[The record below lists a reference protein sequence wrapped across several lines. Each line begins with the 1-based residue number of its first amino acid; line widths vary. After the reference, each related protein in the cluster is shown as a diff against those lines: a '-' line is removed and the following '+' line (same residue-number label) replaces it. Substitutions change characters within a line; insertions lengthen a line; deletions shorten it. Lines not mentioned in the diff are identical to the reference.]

1 MALLAS
7 VDTPLKSDFNSAT
20 CKMFGKCI
28 THGAPSLRETFPR
41 LHRAPRMK
49 DKILNSLLSLLWS
62 GLWPHLPL
70 ALSNGAI
77 QVDLIAPRG
86 MDMFPPQDLWT
97 SPSLAWNSLLP
108 DFGWLIS
115 LPPLFKYQL
124 LGEAPYLIIASSHS
138 QHSPPP
144 KPYPIS
150 SPNPQCNTHGHL
162 LIQVLRNIN
171 DTFYT
176 WKKKMYLLCLLMF
189 HQLHGMFCI
198 HQILIDIC
206 SMN

>member
-1 MALLAS
+1 MYNPWCSFSSGNLPAAS
-7 VDTPLKSDFNSAT
+7 QGAQNERQNLKQPPKPSVIWSLTSSPT
-20 CKMFGKCI
+20 C
-28 THGAPSLRETFPR
+28 SL
-41 LHRAPRMK
+41 K
-49 DKILNSLLSLLWS
+49 WS
-62 GLWPHLPL
+62 HTGRPHC
-70 ALSNGAI
+70 SSGN
-77 QVDLIAPRG
+77 
-86 MDMFPPQDLWT
+86 DMFPPQDLWT

-138 QHSPPP
+138 QHSLPPI
-144 KPYPIS
+144 PYPIS

-176 WKKKMYLLCLLMF
+176 WKKK
-189 HQLHGMFCI
+189 CI
-198 HQILIDIC
+198 CFVYSCFTSSMEC
-206 SMN
+206 SAYTRSS